1 MIQFW
6 QLHALDSWCSRQREG
21 REEERREEE
30 GREEEGREEEGRRG
44 GVSGASKRCLHGGRD
59 RERGLELN

>member
-1 MIQFW
+1 MIWMIQFW

-30 GREEEGREEEGRRG
+30 GREEEGREEEGRGEEGRG
-44 GVSGASKRCLHGGRD
+44 FGGASKLLRRQG
-59 RERGLELN
+59 